1 MAGIF
6 RPLCRGL
13 LAPGF
18 LALVLGGP
26 AGAAASDELPHDS
39 DTLLRV
45 IRTAIEGRDYET
57 FDRLVLWKGAG
68 EIKKRIVRFEL
79 NRSLGRPIKSITIEP
94 FPEGG
99 MAGVLATGQLA
110 PNMEITH
117 QVRVI
122 FDEPPLDRTG
132 KPPTSVFLVG
142 LRDDVY
148 RIGLVNR
155 TGMDDDDDD

>member
-1 MAGIF
+1 MAGIL
-6 RPLCRGL
+6 RPLGRGL

-18 LALVLGGP
+18 AALLLAVS
-26 AGAAASDELPHDS
+26 AGAAATDDLPHDP
-39 DTLLRV
+39 DALLRV
-45 IRTAIEGRDYET
+45 ISTAIEAHDYET
-57 FDRLVLWKGAG
+57 LERLVLWKGAG

-79 NRSLGRPIKSITIEP
+79 NRNLGRPIKSITIEP

-99 MAGVLATGQLA
+99 MEGVLATGQLE

-122 FDEPPLDRTG
+122 FDEPPIEATG
-132 KPPTSVFLVG
+132 KLPTSVFLVG
-142 LRDDVY
+142 LRDEGF

-155 TGMDDDDDD
+155 TGTDDDDD